1 MRRLLGLLCL
11 MVVGCTADVE
21 NNKRNNGA
29 TEPSNTMATVAGVD
43 CDDNVCVLSGVITEN
58 FTMTADN
65 VYLLR
70 GGVFIGDD
78 LSENTLTI
86 EAGTTIYGESNSDGM
101 LIIRRNANILAEGTV
116 DKPIVFTSS
125 KNLGSRTRGD
135 WGGIV
140 INGNASINSCGD
152 QEFCEA
158 QGEGGT
164 GLYGGNDP
172 DDDSGVLKYVRIEFA
187 GTLVSPDNEL
197 NGLALQ
203 GVGANTTLDFIQIH
217 MNADDGVEFFG
228 GNANIKHLVVSGV
241 GDDALDWTDGWQGN
255 GQYIVLQQHLDA
267 GDNGIEADNNGEN
280 NIVTPMSNP
289 TLANM
294 TIIGSGGAS
303 SDIGVLLREGTGAFI
318 ANSLVYGW
326 GDASI
331 DIDGD
336 ATWANADLGDLAMV
350 GTSVDSDSNF
360 KIDDGEPQLVED
372 WFYAEG
378 SNEEGGFALIDPQ
391 NQTSPNFLP
400 TEIINGAVFVDDSFF
415 DDVSFIGAMGD
426 EDWTL
431 GWTAYPEA

>member
-11 MVVGCTADVE
+11 ITVACTADVE
-21 NNKRNNGA
+21 NGNRNNGV

-43 CDDNVCVLSGVITEN
+43 CDDNVCVLSGVITED

-78 LSENTLTI
+78 LSQNTLTI
-86 EAGTTIYGESNSDGM
+86 EPGTTIYGESNSDGM
-101 LIIRRNANILAEGTV
+101 LIVRRNAKILAEGTV
-116 DKPIVFTSS
+116 DEPIVFTSS

-135 WGGIV
+135 WGGLIL
-140 INGNASINSCGD
+140 NGNAPINSCGD

-172 DDDSGVLKYVRIEFA
+172 DDNSGVLKYVRIEFA

-203 GVGANTTLDFIQIH
+203 GVGANTTLDFVQIH

-255 GQYIVLQQHLDA
+255 AQYVVLQQHLDA

-318 ANSLVYGW
+318 ANSLIYGW
-326 GDASI
+326 GDASL
-331 DIDGD
+331 DVDGD

-350 GTSVDSDSNF
+350 GTLVDSDTNF

-372 WFYAEG
+372 WFYAED

-400 TEIINGAVFVDDSFF
+400 TETINGAVFVDDSFF

>member
-11 MVVGCTADVE
+11 VTVACTADVE
-21 NNKRNNGA
+21 NGNRNNGV

-78 LSENTLTI
+78 LSQNTLII
-86 EAGTTIYGESNSDGM
+86 EPGTTIYGESNSDGM
-101 LIIRRNANILAEGTV
+101 LIVRRNAKILAEGTV
-116 DKPIVFTSS
+116 DEPIVFTSS

-135 WGGIV
+135 WGGLIL
-140 INGNASINSCGD
+140 NGNAPINSCGD

-255 GQYIVLQQHLDA
+255 AQYVVLQQHLDA

-303 SDIGVLLREGTGAFI
+303 SDIGALLREGTGAFI
-318 ANSLVYGW
+318 ANSLIYGW
-326 GDASI
+326 GDASL
-331 DIDGD
+331 DVDGD

-350 GTSVDSDSNF
+350 GTLVDSDTNF

-372 WFYAEG
+372 WFYAED

-400 TEIINGAVFVDDSFF
+400 TEIINGTVFVDDSFF

>member
-1 MRRLLGLLCL
+1 MRRLFGLLCL

-21 NNKRNNGA
+21 NNKRNNGV
-29 TEPSNTMATVAGVD
+29 TGPSNTMATVAGVD
-43 CDDNVCVLSGVITEN
+43 CEDNLCVLTGTITEDY
-58 FTMTADN
+58 TMTAN
-65 VYLLR
+65 NAYLLR

-78 LSENTLTI
+78 TSENTLTI
-86 EAGTTIYGESNSDGM
+86 EPGTIIYGETNSDGM
-101 LIIRRNANILAEGTV
+101 LVVRRNAKIMAEGPAEA
-116 DKPIVFTSS
+116 PIVMTSS
-125 KNLGSRTRGD
+125 KNEGLRTRGD
-135 WGGIV
+135 WGGVI
-140 INGNASINSCGD
+140 INGNAPINSCGKKG
-152 QEFCEA
+152 FCEA
-158 QGEGGT
+158 FGEGGT
-164 GLYGGNDP
+164 GFYGGTNP
-172 DDDSGVLKYVRIEFA
+172 DDSSGVLKYVRIEFA
-187 GTLVSPDNEL
+187 GTLISPDNEL

-203 GVGANTTLDFIQIH
+203 GVGANTTLDYIQVH

-228 GNANIKHLVVSGV
+228 GTADIKHLVVSGV

-280 NIVTPMSNP
+280 NIAAPMSNP

-303 SDIGVLLREGTGAFI
+303 SDIGALLREGTGAFI
-318 ANSLVYGW
+318 ANSLIYGW

-331 DIDGD
+331 DVDGD

-350 GTSVDSDSNF
+350 GTSVDSDTNF

-372 WFYAEG
+372 WFYAED

-391 NQTSPNFLP
+391 NQVSPNFLP
-400 TEIINGAVFVDDSFF
+400 TETINGAVFVDDSFF